1 MMWTQRCQHDSKDVP
16 KWKGSVNLRK
26 EQRFVK
32 NKETRTLKMLRPM
45 LPLRS
50 KHFCVT
56 LVLLAFALALSSPA
70 FAQTTVSQ
78 GSIQGTVTD
87 SSGAVV
93 AGAKVSITNK
103 ANGQA
108 SNTSTTSSGTY
119 NSGGLIPGDY
129 VVRVEAKGFKT
140 SEVPVV
146 VQVTVTASGNVR
158 LEVGQGTEVVEVQ
171 ATTNAVNT
179 EQATVQGVLTADQID
194 RLPVDGRNFM
204 DLAQL
209 EPGVQIQ
216 DGQTFDPTKAG
227 YSSISING
235 AYGRTPRIEVD
246 GLDISDE
253 NVGTTTQN
261 ISLSS
266 IQEFNISR
274 SNLDLSTELT
284 SAGAVNVATRS
295 GTNALHGMAFYNF
308 RDRNA
313 LTANFAEDVDG
324 YYQRNNFGGR
334 VGGPIVKDKLF
345 FFLDGER
352 MKQDGIVP
360 VAVASFSGL
369 NGGFSSPFRD
379 TALTGKLDWNA
390 TKDIHVFYRFTYN
403 WNISESNFGYDYS
416 VYSNKDNSPSHALG
430 VDWNKGSWSH
440 SFRVGYLKFHNQIA
454 GATASYN
461 PVPSGEIAALD
472 TGEVISGPN
481 LLAPQG
487 TLQTNRQ
494 FKYDGSKVWRSHIFR
509 VGAGVNR
516 ILGGGFASF
525 FGLAPLDYTL
535 SDTSGIPLQDEPFLL
550 GLLGNGQGFFTEKP
564 AFGYPGGGQA
574 DTRFQW
580 YVGDSWKIKPNLTL
594 SYGLRYNRDTG
605 RSDSDLAPTPCSAI
619 SSNLL
624 TAGFPGCTGNLL
636 DMWGSGLG
644 NRVKNPNNNYGP
656 QVGFAWDPSKT
667 GKTVIR
673 GGAGLY
679 YENYIFNNTL
689 FDRPN
694 KLSQGLFFG
703 LGQLNCT
710 SPGGPGSV
718 SFSLSPSNSVTSVD
732 NVDLATGVC
741 LQPLSVAGPLV
752 FDLQQEYQAAVKALG
767 PQSNGNFVGND
778 LTLNTRVV
786 GPAFDPNFRSARSYQ
801 MNIGMQR
808 QIEKGVLTV
817 DYVRNVSL
825 HFQEGVDLN
834 HVGDSR
840 YLNKTAAAN
849 AIATTLAICSNS
861 VSIQAAYS
869 SASCPN
875 GDGTFHNATIND
887 FAANGLDSGF
897 ALSSSFGATGSPA
910 SVFGLSPDNFAAF
923 DGINDNLG
931 VGEFNLPIGRSVYNG
946 LQSSYKQQVH
956 DPFRGVTGMDLT
968 VSYTLSKFAGT
979 GGNDQNFS
987 PLAIDFRN
995 PTGFSGPTGLDR
1007 RNQFKF
1013 GVTFDVAHRGP
1024 RFSVI
1029 GNFASAPPTSLVVA
1043 SPGGPQGTGEIFRS
1057 DLTGDGTVG
1066 DLFPINGGTVGQPGQ
1081 FQRAVNAGS
1090 LGSAIS
1096 RWNTT
1101 QAGQPTP
1108 AGQALID
1115 ANLLTLGDLQALGG
1129 VKQTLASP
1137 LGNPA
1142 GNSMYKEVSTV
1153 LSWPIKFKERF
1164 TLEPSIGA
1172 FNLFNFANFAGL
1184 TGFLDTG
1191 AGAGGSVTGTA
1202 NSHTLAQGDLN
1213 SVRTG
1218 TGSGVFAAGASR
1230 QVEFGLKLT
1239 F

>member
-1 MMWTQRCQHDSKDVP
+1 VLSQNNPRLLIKLQLVA
-16 KWKGSVNLRK
+16 LLA
-26 EQRFVK
+26 
-32 NKETRTLKMLRPM
+32 TL
-45 LPLRS
+45 
-50 KHFCVT
+50 T
-56 LVLLAFALALSSPA
+56 LVFTSVSL
-70 FAQTTVSQ
+70 AQTTVAQ

-87 SSGAVV
+87 ASGAVV
-93 AGAKVSITNK
+93 GGAKVIIMNK
-103 ANGQA
+103 ANGQQ
-108 SNTSTTSSGTY
+108 STTMTSSSGTY

-140 SEVPVV
+140 TEVPIV
-146 VQVTVTASGNVR
+146 VQVTVTSSGNVQMQ
-158 LEVGQGTEVVEVQ
+158 VGQESQVIEVQ
-171 ATTNAVNT
+171 GSAVSVNT

-194 RLPVDGRNFM
+194 KLPVDGRNFM

-235 AYGRTPRIEVD
+235 VYGRTPRIEVD

-274 SNLDLSTELT
+274 SGLDLSTELT

-295 GTNALHGMAFYNF
+295 GSNALHGMAFYNF

-313 LTANFAEDVDG
+313 LTANFAEAVDG

-334 VGGPIVKDKLF
+334 VGGPLIKDKLF

-360 VAVASFSGL
+360 VAVASFNGL
-369 NGGFSSPFRD
+369 NGGFNSPFRD
-379 TALTGKLDWNA
+379 TAVTGKLDWNA

-416 VYSNKDNSPSHALG
+416 VYSNKDNSPSHAVG

-440 SFRVGYLKFHNQIA
+440 SFRFGYLRFHNQIA
-454 GATASYN
+454 GATASFD
-461 PVPSGEIAALD
+461 PVPSIEIAALD

-494 FKYDGSKVWRSHIFR
+494 FKYDGSKVWGSHIFR
-509 VGAGVNR
+509 FGAGVNR

-525 FGLAPLDYTL
+525 FGLAPLAYTL
-535 SDTSGIPLQDEPFLL
+535 SDTSGIGIPLQDEPFYLA
-550 GLLGNGQGFFTEKP
+550 LLGNGQGFFTEKP
-564 AFGYPGGGQA
+564 AFNYPGGGQA

-580 YVGDSWKIKPNLTL
+580 YVGDSWKIRPNFTFT
-594 SYGLRYNRDTG
+594 YGLRYNRDTG
-605 RSDSDLAPTPCSAI
+605 RSDSDLAPTPCSSIDSGLIA
-619 SSNLL
+619 
-624 TAGFPGCTGNLL
+624 AGFPGCTGNLL
-636 DMWGSGLG
+636 DMWGNGLG
-644 NRVKNPNNNYGP
+644 NRVKNPNTNFGP
-656 QVGFAWDPSKT
+656 QLGFAWDPAKN
-667 GKTVIR
+667 GRTVIR

-710 SPGGPGSV
+710 SPGGVGSV
-718 SFSLSPSNSVTSVD
+718 SFALSPTDVVTSV
-732 NVDLATGVC
+732 NGTDLATGVC
-741 LQPLSVAGPLV
+741 QQPLSVAGPLV
-752 FDLQQEYQAAVKALG
+752 ADLQTEYQAAVKALG
-767 PQSNGNFVGND
+767 PQANGNFVGND

-786 GPAFDPNFRSARSYQ
+786 GPAFDPNFRTARSYQ

-808 QIEKGVLTV
+808 QIGKGVLTA
-817 DYVRNVSL
+817 DYIRNVSL

-840 YLNKTAAAN
+840 YLNSTAASN
-849 AIATTLAICSNS
+849 AIAATLAQCG
-861 VSIQAAYS
+861 VSTIQASYS
-869 SASCPN
+869 AACPSGNIVDSAGNPRA
-875 GDGTFHNATIND
+875 ATIDD
-887 FAANGLDSGF
+887 FASNGLDSGF
-897 ALSSSFGATGSPA
+897 ALSSSFGFTGSPA
-910 SVFGLSPDNFAAF
+910 SVIANAYGIPVTPDTFAAF
-923 DGINDNLG
+923 GGINPNLG

-946 LQSSYKQQVH
+946 LQSSYKQQVSN
-956 DPFRGVTGMDLT
+956 PFRGVSGLDLT
-968 VSYTLSKFAGT
+968 ISYTLSRFKGT
-979 GGNDQNFS
+979 GGSDQNFS
-987 PLAIDFRN
+987 PLAFDFRN
-995 PTGFSGPTGLDR
+995 PTGFNGPTALDR
-1007 RNQFKF
+1007 THQFKF
-1013 GVTFDVAHRGP
+1013 GATFDVAHRGP

-1029 GNFASAPPTSLVVA
+1029 GNFASAPPTTLTVV

-1066 DLFPINGGTVGQPGQ
+1066 DLFPANGGVVGQPGQ
-1081 FQRAVNAGS
+1081 FQRGVSVSG
-1090 LGSAIS
+1090 LGRAIS
-1096 RWNTT
+1096 NWNTT
-1101 QAGQPTP
+1101 QAGQATP

-1115 ANLLTLGDLQALGG
+1115 AGLLTLADLQALGG
-1129 VKQTLASP
+1129 VKQILATP
-1137 LGNPA
+1137 PA
-1142 GNSMYKEVSTV
+1142 GEAGNTMYKEVSMV
-1153 LSWPIKFKERF
+1153 LSYPFKFRERF
-1164 TLEPSIGA
+1164 TIEPSISA
-1172 FNLFNFANFAGL
+1172 FNIFNFANFARL
-1184 TGFLDTG
+1184 TGGLIGPDQNG
-1191 AGAGGSVTGTA
+1191 LGAGGSVTGTFS
-1202 NSHTLAQGDLN
+1202 SHTSPVTNTFPNGTPDLN

-1218 TGSGVFAAGASR
+1218 TGSGVFAVGASR
-1230 QVEFGLKLT
+1230 QVEFGLRLT

>member
-1 MMWTQRCQHDSKDVP
+1 
-16 KWKGSVNLRK
+16 
-26 EQRFVK
+26 
-32 NKETRTLKMLRPM
+32 MLRPKF
-45 LPLRS
+45 PLRS
-50 KHFCVT
+50 KHFGVT
-56 LVLLAFALALSSPA
+56 LVLLAFALALSFTA

-93 AGAKVSITNK
+93 VGAKVSITNK
-103 ANGQA
+103 ANGQV
-108 SNTSTTSSGTY
+108 STTSTTTSGAY

-146 VQVTVTASGNVR
+146 VQVTVTASGNVK

-295 GTNALHGMAFYNF
+295 GTNALHGMAFYNL

-334 VGGPIVKDKLF
+334 VGGPIIKDKLF

-369 NGGFSSPFRD
+369 NGGFNSPFRD

-454 GATASYN
+454 DATASYN

-535 SDTSGIPLQDEPFLL
+535 SDTSGIPLQDEKFYLA
-550 GLLGNGQGFFTEKP
+550 LLGNGQGFFTEKP

-624 TAGFPGCTGNLL
+624 AAGFPGCTGNLL
-636 DMWGSGLG
+636 DMWGGGLG

-694 KLSQGLFFG
+694 KLAQGLFFG
-703 LGQLNCT
+703 LGQLNCLN
-710 SPGGPGSV
+710 PGGVGSIG
-718 SFSLSPSNSVTSVD
+718 FNLTQTNTVTSID

-741 LQPLSVAGPLV
+741 QQPLSVAGPLV
-752 FDLQQEYQAAVKALG
+752 ADLQTEYQAAVKALG

-801 MNIGMQR
+801 MNIGVQR
-808 QIEKGVLTV
+808 QIAKGVLTA

-840 YLNKTAAAN
+840 YLNKAAALN
-849 AIATTLAICSNS
+849 AISATTGVL
-861 VSIQAAYS
+861 VSDGASAQAAVDSYIAGKHGA
-869 SASCPN
+869 ASI
-875 GDGTFHNATIND
+875 DD
-887 FAANGLDSGF
+887 FASNGLDSGF
-897 ALSSSFGATGSPA
+897 ALSSTFGSTGSPA
-910 SVFGLSPDNFAAF
+910 SVVAIGTGIPFTPDTFAAF
-923 DGINDNLG
+923 PGINDNLG

-1007 RNQFKF
+1007 RHQFKF

-1066 DLFPINGGTVGQPGQ
+1066 DLFPANGGVAGQPGQ
-1081 FQRAVNAGS
+1081 FQRSVNAGN
-1090 LGSAIS
+1090 LGRAIS
-1096 RWNTT
+1096 NWNTM

-1115 ANLLTLGDLQALGG
+1115 AGFLRLDQLQALGG
-1129 VKQTLASP
+1129 VKQVLASP
-1137 LGNPA
+1137 PGNPA

-1153 LSWPIKFKERF
+1153 LSWPIRFKERF
-1164 TLEPSIGA
+1164 TLEPSISA
-1172 FNLFNFANFAGL
+1172 FNVFNFANFAGL
-1184 TGFLDTG
+1184 TGFLDTPDPNTG
-1191 AGAGGSVTGTA
+1191 FGAGGSVTGTV
-1202 NSHTLAQGDLN
+1202 NSHTLASGDLN

-1218 TGSGVFAAGASR
+1218 TGSGVFAVGASR

>member
-1 MMWTQRCQHDSKDVP
+1 VLNVQTPR
-16 KWKGSVNLRK
+16 LFT
-26 EQRFVK
+26 RFVLF
-32 NKETRTLKMLRPM
+32 TL
-45 LPLRS
+45 
-50 KHFCVT
+50 
-56 LVLLAFALALSSPA
+56 LLAFALVFSVATT
-70 FAQTTVSQ
+70 AQTTVSQ

-87 SSGAVV
+87 ASGAVV
-93 AGAKVSITNK
+93 EGAKVTIVSK
-103 ANGQA
+103 ANGRA
-108 SNTSTTSSGTY
+108 ITTSTTSSGTY

-146 VQVTVTASGNVR
+146 VQVTVTASGNVK
-158 LEVGQGTEVVEVQ
+158 LEVGQGNEVVEVQ
-171 ATTNAVNT
+171 ASSNAINT

-194 RLPVDGRNFM
+194 KLPVDGRNFM

-216 DGQTFDPTKAG
+216 DGQNFDPTKAG

-235 AYGRTPRIEVD
+235 MYGRTPRIEVD

-261 ISLSS
+261 VALSS

-295 GTNALHGMAFYNF
+295 GTNAIHGMAFYGF
-308 RDRNA
+308 RDRDA
-313 LTANFAEDVDG
+313 LMANFAEDVSG

-334 VGGPIVKDKLF
+334 IGGPIVKDKLF
-345 FFLDGER
+345 FFIDGER

-360 VAVASFSGL
+360 VAVSSFAGL
-369 NGGFSSPFRD
+369 NGGFNSPFRD
-379 TALTGKLDWNA
+379 TSVTGKLDWNA
-390 TKDIHVFYRFTYN
+390 TKDIHVFYRFSYN

-416 VYSNKDNSPSHALG
+416 VYSNKDNAPAQAAGL
-430 VDWNKGSWSH
+430 DWGKGSWSH
-440 SFRVGYLKFHNQIA
+440 SFRFGYLKFHNQIA
-454 GATASYN
+454 GATTSFN

-487 TLQTNRQ
+487 TLQTNKQ
-494 FKYDGSKVWRSHIFR
+494 IKYDGSKVWRAHIFR
-509 VGAGVNR
+509 FGVGVNR

-535 SDTSGIPLQDEPFLL
+535 SNSNPNVPLQDNLL
-550 GLLGNGQGFFTEKP
+550 YLALIGNGQGFFTEKP

-580 YVGDSWKIKPNLTL
+580 YVGDSWKLKPNFTL

-605 RSDSDLAPTPCSAI
+605 RSDSDLAPTPCSAL
-619 SSNLL
+619 SPDLL
-624 TAGFPGCTGNLL
+624 AAGFPGCTGNLL
-636 DMWGSGLG
+636 DMWGAGLG
-644 NRVKNPNNNYGP
+644 DRVRNPNNNYGP
-656 QVGFAWDPSKT
+656 QVGFAWDPSKN

-694 KLSQGLFFG
+694 KLAQGLFFG

-710 SPGGPGSV
+710 NPTGPGSV
-718 SFSLSPSNSVTSVD
+718 SFTLAPGNTVTSVSG
-732 NVDLATGVC
+732 VDLATGVC
-741 LQPLSVAGPLV
+741 QQPLSVAGPLV
-752 FDLQQEYQAAVKALG
+752 ADLQTEYQAAVKALG
-767 PQSNGNFVGND
+767 PQANANFVGND

-786 GPAFDPNFRSARSYQ
+786 GPAFDPNFRTARSYQ
-801 MNIGMQR
+801 MNIGLQR
-808 QIEKGVLTV
+808 QIAKGVLTV

-825 HFQEGVDLN
+825 HFMEGVDVN

-840 YLNKTAAAN
+840 YLNTNAALNAISLTTGISVASPAAA
-849 AIATTLAICSNS
+849 
-861 VSIQAAYS
+861 QAAVQSYIAAKAGT
-869 SASCPN
+869 ASI
-875 GDGTFHNATIND
+875 DD

-897 ALSSSFGATGSPA
+897 ALSSSFGSTGSPA
-910 SVFGLSPDNFAAF
+910 SFFGLSPDNFAAF
-923 DGINDNLG
+923 GGVNDNLG
-931 VGEFNLPIGRSVYNG
+931 VGEFNMPIGRSVYNG
-946 LQSSYKQQVH
+946 LQSSYKQQLR
-956 DPFRGVTGMDLT
+956 DPFRGVASMDLT
-968 VSYTLSKFAGT
+968 ISYTLSRFQGT

-987 PLAIDFRN
+987 PLALDFRD
-995 PTGFSGPTGLDR
+995 PTGFFGPTALDR
-1007 RNQFKF
+1007 TNQFKF
-1013 GVTFDVAHRGP
+1013 GVTFNVAHRGP
-1024 RFSVI
+1024 QFSVI
-1029 GNFASAPPTSLVVA
+1029 GNFASAPPTTMTVV

-1066 DLFPINGGTVGQPGQ
+1066 DIFPAHGGIAGQPGQ
-1081 FQRAVNAGS
+1081 FQRSVNAS
-1090 LGSAIS
+1090 NLTQAVSN
-1096 RWNTT
+1096 WNTN

-1115 ANLLTLGDLQALGG
+1115 AGIMTLGDLQALGG
-1129 VKQTLASP
+1129 VKQVLALP
-1137 LGNPA
+1137 PGDQA
-1142 GNSMYKEVSTV
+1142 GNSMYKEVSMV

-1164 TLEPSIGA
+1164 TIEPSISA
-1172 FNLFNFANFAGL
+1172 FNVFNFANFGLLTGGL
-1184 TGFLDTG
+1184 TTG
-1191 AGAGGSVTGTA
+1191 VGAGGSVTGTL
-1202 NSHTLAQGDLN
+1202 NSHTGNANFADLN

-1218 TGSGVFAAGASR
+1218 TGSGVFAVGASR

>member
-1 MMWTQRCQHDSKDVP
+1 VNVTPSRFCTRCT
-16 KWKGSVNLRK
+16 L
-26 EQRFVK
+26 FV
-32 NKETRTLKMLRPM
+32 
-45 LPLRS
+45 
-50 KHFCVT
+50 
-56 LVLLAFALALSSPA
+56 LALTLSVIFSTAA
-70 FAQTTVSQ
+70 FGQTTVSQ

-87 SSGAVV
+87 ASGAVV
-93 AGAKVSITNK
+93 EGAKVSIISR
-103 ANGQA
+103 ANGRA
-108 SNTSTTSSGTY
+108 TSTTTTSSGTY

-140 SEVPVV
+140 SEVTVV
-146 VQVTVTASGNVR
+146 VQVTVTASGNIK
-158 LEVGQGTEVVEVQ
+158 LEVGQGNEVVEVQ
-171 ATTNAVNT
+171 ASSNAVNT

-194 RLPVDGRNFM
+194 KLPVDGRNFM

-216 DGQTFDPTKAG
+216 DGQDFDPTKAG

-235 AYGRTPRIEVD
+235 VYGRTPRIEVD

-261 ISLSS
+261 VALSS

-295 GTNALHGMAFYNF
+295 GSNALHGMAFYNF

-313 LTANFAEDVDG
+313 LTANFAEDVSG

-334 VGGPIVKDKLF
+334 IGGPIWKDKLF
-345 FFLDGER
+345 FFVDGER

-360 VAVASFSGL
+360 VAVSSFAGL
-369 NGGFSSPFRD
+369 NGGFNSPFRD
-379 TALTGKLDWNA
+379 TTLTGKLDWNA
-390 TKDIHVFYRFTYN
+390 TRDIHVFYRFSYN

-416 VYSNKDNSPSHALG
+416 VYSSKNNAPSQAVG
-430 VDWNKGSWSH
+430 VDWSKASWSH
-440 SFRVGYLKFHNQIA
+440 SFRFGYLKFHNQIA
-454 GATASYN
+454 AATASFN
-461 PVPSGEIAALD
+461 PVPTGEIAALD

-487 TLQTNRQ
+487 TLQTNKQ
-494 FKYDGSKVWRSHIFR
+494 IKYDGSKVWRSHIFR
-509 VGAGVNR
+509 FGTGVNR

-535 SDTSGIPLQDEPFLL
+535 SDQSGIPLQDEPFYLA
-550 GLLGNGQGFFTEKP
+550 LLGNGQGFFTEKS

-580 YVGDSWKIKPNLTL
+580 YVGDSWKIRPNFTL

-605 RSDSDLAPTPCSAI
+605 RSDSDLAPTPCSALDP
-619 SSNLL
+619 NLL
-624 TAGFPGCTGNLL
+624 ANGFPGCSGNLL
-636 DMWGSGLG
+636 DMWGAGLG

-656 QVGFAWDPSKT
+656 QVGFAWDPSKN

-694 KLSQGLFFG
+694 KLQQGLFFG

-710 SPGGPGSV
+710 APGGTGSV
-718 SFSLSPSNSVTSVD
+718 SFNLSPTSTVTSVD
-732 NVDLATGVC
+732 GVDLATGVC
-741 LQPLSVAGPLV
+741 QQPLSVAGPLV
-752 FDLQQEYQAAVKALG
+752 ADLQTEYQSAVKALG
-767 PQSNGNFVGND
+767 PQANGNFVGSD

-801 MNIGMQR
+801 MNIGVQR
-808 QIEKGVLTV
+808 QIAKGVLTV
-817 DYVRNVSL
+817 DYIRNVSL

-840 YLNKTAAAN
+840 YLNKNAAAN
-849 AIATTLAICSNS
+849 AIATTLANCGASTIAQS
-861 VSIQAAYS
+861 YS
-869 SASCPN
+869 ATCATDPSTGKDDN
-875 GDGTFHNATIND
+875 GTWVPRPLTID
-887 FAANGLDSGF
+887 DYAANGLDSGF

-910 SVFGLSPDNFAAF
+910 SFFGASPDNFAAF
-923 DGINDNLG
+923 GGVNPNLG

-946 LQSSYKQQVH
+946 LQSSYKQQIR
-956 DPFRGVTGMDLT
+956 DPFHGVNAMDLT
-968 VSYTLSKFAGT
+968 ISYTLSRFEGT

-987 PLAIDFRN
+987 PLAFDFRN
-995 PTGFSGPTGLDR
+995 PTGFFGPTALDR
-1007 RNQFKF
+1007 RHQFKF
-1013 GVTFDVAHRGP
+1013 GVAFDVAHRGP

-1029 GNFASAPPTSLVVA
+1029 GNFASPAPTTLTVV

-1066 DLFPINGGTVGQPGQ
+1066 DLFPAHGGVAGQPGQ
-1081 FQRAVNAGS
+1081 FQRSVSAGS
-1090 LGSAIS
+1090 IGAAIS
-1096 RWNTT
+1096 NWNAN

-1115 ANLLTLGDLQALGG
+1115 GGFMTAADLVALGG
-1129 VKQTLASP
+1129 VKQVLATP
-1137 LGNPA
+1137 PGNQA
-1142 GNSMYKEVSTV
+1142 GNSVYKEVSTV
-1153 LSWPIKFKERF
+1153 LSWPFKFKERF
-1164 TLEPSIGA
+1164 TIEPSIGA
-1172 FNLFNFANFAGL
+1172 FNVFNFANFGRLTGGL
-1184 TGFLDTG
+1184 TTG
-1191 AGAGGSVTGTA
+1191 SGSGGSVTGTV
-1202 NSHTLAQGDLN
+1202 NSHTGNANFADLN

-1218 TGSGVFAAGASR
+1218 TGSGVFAVGASR